1 LEGFLPFGILI
12 ADDHVLMRR
21 TLRACLETNSDWHVC
36 AEVAN
41 GSDAIEAAD
50 DCKPDLVILD
60 LLMPEVNGLC
70 AARAISQAH
79 PNMPVL
85 LYTLHSF
92 DGLDEEARKHG
103 IRAVVHKTAGN
114 DCLVN
119 FVALL
124 LNQSSARPAKS
135 RTRKPPNNTT
145 DS

>member
-1 LEGFLPFGILI
+1 
-12 ADDHVLMRR
+12 
-21 TLRACLETNSDWHVC
+21 
-36 AEVAN
+36 
-41 GSDAIEAAD
+41 
-50 DCKPDLVILD
+50 
-60 LLMPEVNGLC
+60 MPQVNGLR

-85 LYTLHSF
+85 LYTFHSF

-114 DCLVN
+114 DTLVN

-124 LNQSSARPAKS
+124 LNQTSTRPAKS
-135 RTRKPPNNTT
+135 RTRKPPNDTT

>member
-1 LEGFLPFGILI
+1 MEEFLPFGILI

-41 GSDAIEAAD
+41 GSDAIEAAHD
-50 DCKPDLVILD
+50 LKPDLVILD
-60 LLMPEVNGLC
+60 LLMPEVNGLR
-70 AARAISQAH
+70 AAHAISQAH
-79 PNMPVL
+79 PDIPLL

-114 DCLVN
+114 DSLVN

-124 LNQSSARPAKS
+124 LNQTSTRPAKS
-135 RTRKPPNNTT
+135 KTRKPPKNTT